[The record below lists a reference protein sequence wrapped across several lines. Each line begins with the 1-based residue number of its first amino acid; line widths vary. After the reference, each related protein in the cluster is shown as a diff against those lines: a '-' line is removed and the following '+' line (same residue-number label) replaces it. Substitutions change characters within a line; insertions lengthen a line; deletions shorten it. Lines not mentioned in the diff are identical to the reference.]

1 MAYKE
6 RKTTLYSRNGIR
18 IVKEDMLDT
27 TRWSNKVRN
36 YSFWDNIRQQIVER
50 TEPII
55 HKRKP
60 GDSEYEYET
69 KTSPLG
75 FYYTV
80 KHYIGW
86 KRHNGYV
93 EREQVKYAKYRTIG
107 IQFEKERYELEY
119 PIAYKEISI
128 NNEMRPWDLLPG
140 YKGISDH
147 FINDLQKE
155 LDKFFNVISD
165 NKKVL
170 DKAPEDIER
179 LKRQVFK
186 DIFGDERGPQ
196 ITMNDIKILSHG
208 FDLKESF
215 RKRKES

>member
-6 RKTTLYSRNGIR
+6 TKITLYSRNGIK
-18 IVKEDMLDT
+18 IVKEGMLDT

-36 YSFWDNIRQQIVER
+36 FSFWDSTRQQVVER
-50 TEPII
+50 IEPQV
-55 HKRKP
+55 KYTRKKNEP
-60 GDSEYEYET
+60 NYEYET

-80 KHYIGW
+80 KHYIC
-86 KRHNGYV
+86 NNSFYTSP
-93 EREQVKYAKYRTIG
+93 ERVKYAKYRTIG
-107 IQFEKERYELEY
+107 LQFERERYELEY
-119 PIAYKEISI
+119 PIQYKDGAI

-140 YKGISDH
+140 YKGIPDH
-147 FINDLQKE
+147 FINDLEKE
-155 LDKFFNVISD
+155 LYKFFNIISD

-170 DKAPEDIER
+170 NNTPDVER
-179 LKRQVFK
+179 LRKNVFK

-215 RKRKES
+215 RKRKESK